1 MVEIIP
7 TKKEKKVEIRRPRE
21 TGGKELADLVART
34 RIVEE
39 GLTSIMK
46 KISSIEAGTLREL
59 SSLKDEIKTL
69 KERLG
74 EISKTLALLSDELA
88 IIKERMKDFAR
99 KDEVKIIEKYVDLI
113 NPSKFVTLERLNR
126 ILREKGL

>member
-1 MVEIIP
+1 VVEIIP